1 MGRLVA
7 DLVEE
12 KLDSELITKFA
23 VERRAAM
30 PDPSRTGQVKRLN
43 LNQLC
48 TPEDL
53 IPGGGQSI

>member
-1 MGRLVA
+1 M
-7 DLVEE
+7 EE

-23 VERRAAM
+23 VERKSTM
-30 PDPSRTGQVKRLN
+30 PDPSRTGQVKILD

-53 IPGGGQSI
+53 IIPAVVGRQSS